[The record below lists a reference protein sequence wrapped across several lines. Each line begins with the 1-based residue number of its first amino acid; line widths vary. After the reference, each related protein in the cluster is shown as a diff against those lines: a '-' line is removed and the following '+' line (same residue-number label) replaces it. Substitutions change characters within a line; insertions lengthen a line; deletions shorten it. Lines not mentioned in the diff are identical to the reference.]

1 MSDLERDI
9 HTSVF
14 DALTEVTRCYE
25 VDPKDPDGAKIF
37 NTLKAVGVGEN
48 LCVALAAR
56 FDLEVKELRAE
67 LADLRAKSDAMSRSY
82 SWSRTQPDAG

>member
-1 MSDLERDI
+1 MSLERDV
-9 HTSVF
+9 HSAVF
-14 DALTEVTRCYE
+14 DAFTEITRCYE
-25 VDPKDPDGAKIF
+25 VDPKSGEKVF

-56 FDLEVKELRAE
+56 FDIEVKDLRRE

-82 SWSRTQPDAG
+82 SWSRTQPDVG

>member
-1 MSDLERDI
+1 MSDIERDI

-25 VDPKDPDGAKIF
+25 VDPKSGEKVF
-37 NTLKAVGVGEN
+37 NTIKAVGVGEN

-56 FDLEVKELRAE
+56 FDIEVKSLREE
-67 LADLRAKSDAMSRSY
+67 LAELRAKSEAMTRSF

>member
-1 MSDLERDI
+1 MSLEQDI
-9 HTSVF
+9 HIAVF

-25 VDPKDPDGAKIF
+25 VDPRDPNGAKVF

-56 FDLEVKELRAE
+56 FDIEVKELRHE
-67 LADLRAKSDAMSRSY
+67 LAELRAKSDAMSRSF